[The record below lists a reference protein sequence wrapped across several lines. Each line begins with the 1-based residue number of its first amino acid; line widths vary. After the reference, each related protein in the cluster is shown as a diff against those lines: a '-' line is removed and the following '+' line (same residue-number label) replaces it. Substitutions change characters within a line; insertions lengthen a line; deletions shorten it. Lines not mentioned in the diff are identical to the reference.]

1 VDHGIEAAAK
11 RFGLTKRRVAIVDS
25 SAAFRTRP
33 LPNGERNGSPNMKS
47 FRAFRLDTVNHC
59 LWRGEKRVSLPPKA
73 FDVLRYLVEHADRLV
88 TQDEILEKLWP
99 ETYVNPEVIKKYVLE
114 IRKVLGDQSSKP
126 AFLATFPRRGYQFI
140 APVREE
146 IASAAVGPATRA
158 TKGIVGR
165 ENALSTLA
173 DAFSNALQGQR
184 QIVFITGEAGIG
196 KTTLVD
202 VFLQGAFGENARV
215 ARGQCVEGFGGKEAY
230 YPILDALGQLCREA
244 DDNRMVQELAT
255 RAPTWLVQFP
265 SLVNTHQRQAL
276 ERETI
281 GATRERMV
289 REICETL
296 ETIAAQTPL
305 ILVLEDLHW
314 VDPSTLDFISALAR
328 RRGPAKLL
336 LFGTYRP
343 ADVIISRS
351 ALKALKQ
358 DLVIHNLSHEVSLER
373 LEEVD
378 VAKYICGKFVD
389 GDFPAGFASLIY
401 RRSGGNA
408 LFMVTILQDIVKK
421 GLIGQVDGKWKLA
434 APIETVAQS
443 VPETLD
449 QLIDAQFQQLSAVE
463 QRVLRSASVAGE
475 RFSAWAVSTAA
486 EIDPGEIED
495 VCEGLAA
502 KLQFIKG
509 SGIKEQAN
517 GEISAHY
524 EFRHSLYREVLYGRL
539 SEGARSKLHLLLAQ
553 RLKSFCDPCE
563 QDLATE
569 LALHF
574 EGGRDY
580 EQAVNYLL
588 VAADN
593 AVGRFAYRDCIE
605 ILRHAHE
612 LVLKLTLRVRA
623 ELEVRILELMGH
635 AHFAL
640 GALVDSAQTYAAAAA
655 RAQQAGLKAAQMHAL
670 TCTMYPL
677 GFIGPEEGVAALEE
691 ALKISKSVN
700 DPLSLALT
708 QMLAAGFRL
717 VFDSWSETH
726 AELCASAY
734 ETLLRLYPSGLDPYQ
749 RIVYAHILMLK
760 GKYAEALDLCERSVS
775 EASSSGVGQVVNFLA
790 HFGALSAKIIILLR
804 TGQLG
809 QVLQITRAG
818 RTSPDANLS
827 LYWLLTLREAMLRSS
842 AFDFEGARLICQA
855 NGNVREGEF
864 PDAQYYSIDQI
875 AAGNLALQQGK
886 YPEALEHFRRVQDLD
901 VHEKFFMHWQ
911 WRMMADL
918 ESSNAWLLAGNAVN
932 ARTVADGL
940 LKSALATSD
949 PYLHA
954 LAWDLQ
960 ARVATAESDLP
971 GARESIQRALA
982 IVDSSEIQGGGW
994 QTFATASQVYRHAK
1008 EMKIAETYR
1017 DRAESC
1023 ILQIANSFEPDEPLR
1038 ATFLTADPVRRILHG
1053 KVATKTTRQH
1063 RLGHG
1068 AVPGG

>member
-1 VDHGIEAAAK
+1 MG
-11 RFGLTKRRVAIVDS
+11 
-25 SAAFRTRP
+25 
-33 LPNGERNGSPNMKS
+33 RNGSPNMKS

-99 ETYVNPEVIKKYVLE
+99 ETYVNPEVVKKYVLE
-114 IRKVLGDQSSKP
+114 IRKALSDRSSNP
-126 AFLATFPRRGYQFI
+126 SFVATFPRRGYQFI

-146 IASAAVGPATRA
+146 MASAAVSPATRA

-165 ENALSTLA
+165 ENALNTLN
-173 DAFSNALQGQR
+173 DAFSKTRQGQR

-202 VFLQGAFGENARV
+202 VFLQGAFSVSVRV
-215 ARGQCVEGFGGKEAY
+215 ARGQCIEGFGGKEAY

-244 DDNRMVQELAT
+244 DGNRIVQELAT

-265 SLVNTHQRQAL
+265 SLFNPQQRQAL
-276 ERETI
+276 EKETI

-305 ILVLEDLHW
+305 ILLLEDLHW
-314 VDPSTLDFISALAR
+314 VDASTLDFISALAR

-343 ADVIISRS
+343 ADVILSRS
-351 ALKALKQ
+351 PLKTLKQ
-358 DLVIHNLSHEVSLER
+358 DLVLHDLSHEVSLER

-378 VAKYICGKFVD
+378 VAKYICEKFVD
-389 GDFPAGFASLIY
+389 GEFQEGFASLIY

-421 GLIGQVDGKWKLA
+421 GLIAQIDGKWTLA
-434 APIETVAQS
+434 APIETLAQS

-495 VCEGLAA
+495 ICEGLVAR
-502 KLQFIKG
+502 LQFIQC
-509 SGIKEQAN
+509 SEAKEHGN

-553 RLKSFCDPCE
+553 RLKFLCNPCE
-563 QDLATE
+563 QELATE

-588 VAADN
+588 VAAHN

-605 ILRHAHE
+605 ILHHAHE
-612 LVLKLTLRVRA
+612 LVLKLTLRLRA
-623 ELEVRILELMGH
+623 EIEVRILVFMGH

-640 GALVDSAQTYAAAAA
+640 GNLAGSAQTYTAAAA
-655 RAQQAGLKAAQMHAL
+655 RAGQAGLKAAQTHAL

-677 GFIGPEEGVAALEE
+677 GFIGPEEGVVALEE
-691 ALKISKSVN
+691 ALKISISVS
-700 DPLSLALT
+700 DPPRLAVT

-717 VFDSWSETH
+717 VFHSWSESH

-734 ETLLRLYPSGLDPYQ
+734 ETLVRLYPSELDPYQ

-775 EASSSGVGQVVNFLA
+775 EASVSGVGQVVNFLA
-790 HFGALSAKIIILLR
+790 HFGALSAKIVILLR

-809 QVLQITRAG
+809 QVLQIVRAG

-827 LYWLLTLREAMLRSS
+827 LYWLLSLREAMLRTI
-842 AFDFEGARLICQA
+842 AFDFQGARQISQTTR
-855 NGNVREGEF
+855 NVREGEF

-875 AAGNLALQQGK
+875 AAGNLALQRRE
-886 YPEALEHFRRVQDLD
+886 YSDALEHFKNVQDLD
-901 VHEKFFMHWQ
+901 AHAKFFMHWE
-911 WRMMADL
+911 WRMVADL
-918 ESSNAWLLAGNAVN
+918 ESSNAWLLSGNTAT
-932 ARTVADGL
+932 ARTVADRL
-940 LKSALATSD
+940 LESALATSD
-949 PYLHA
+949 PYVHA

-960 ARVATAESDLP
+960 ARVATAEGDLP
-971 GARESIQRALA
+971 GARESIQQALT
-982 IVDSSEIQGGGW
+982 IVDSSEIQSGAW
-994 QTFATASQVYRHAK
+994 QTFATASQVYHHAK
-1008 EMKIAETYR
+1008 EFKTADKYHA
-1017 DRAESC
+1017 RAEAC
-1023 ILQIANSFEPDEPLR
+1023 ILQIADSFEPDEPLR
-1038 ATFLTADPVRRILHG
+1038 ATFLAADPVRRILHG
-1053 KVATKTTRQH
+1053 RVATKTTRQRRLRH
-1063 RLGHG
+1063 R
-1068 AVPGG
+1068 AVPGT